1 MKSMLTKFKISTAL
15 DSGKPLPDSLRQKIA
30 ADPELERFANRAQ
43 SLGRPSAS
51 GITMPGDPSLHDS
64 IMRAVRAAGQR
75 EEPRRAPVF
84 SWLAA
89 SATVAALAL
98 VCLWMALPHPSASLR
113 PAPLGG
119 LAQVIKRAVTGAVF
133 P

>member
-43 SLGRPSAS
+43 SLGRPA

-75 EEPRRAPVF
+75 EELRRAPVF

-89 SATVAALAL
+89 SATVAALAV
-98 VCLWMALPHPSASLR
+98 VCLWMVLPRPSASLR